1 MSLKR
6 RKSSAVGTLSV
17 PNMLSHHTSPSSFK
31 DMPALP
37 PPLPVHDQLKNISQ
51 YRALPP
57 PQCRQLPRQSGG
69 WVDCVHVSAEQTFA
83 PHSYA
88 TQRFPV
94 GRHPDNYV
102 EL

>member
-51 YRALPP
+51 LEHSRRRSVANFLVNLVAGLIAYTYQPNKPSLHTRM
-57 PQCRQLPRQSGG
+57 
-69 WVDCVHVSAEQTFA
+69 
-83 PHSYA
+83 PHNDSLSVV
-88 TQRFPV
+88 T
-94 GRHPDNYV
+94 
-102 EL
+102 L